1 MVSQNR
7 SWWQKN
13 RKPLIIVAV
22 IAAIVVTV
30 VLIFVVVGFY
40 GTGFDGY
47 NKITTARTIGGPSSG
62 AVIRTEEYQPGKTLW
77 DWMSLLILP
86 VILALVG
93 FFFTRTE
100 RRNEQAIAIDNQ
112 QEAALQGYLDRMS
125 ALLLEKNLRESKLD
139 DEVRTIARV
148 RTLIMLCQLNTRR
161 INYMLVFLRESK
173 LITDDM
179 STNILTFS
187 KANLSNVYLQG
198 VDFHSIDLN
207 YAKLSGANLGEANLS
222 GADLGRAFLSKAY
235 LHGANLYGANLGG
248 ANLYGANLG
257 GANLGEANLGEANL
271 SEANLSGAN
280 LSKAYLSKAYLSEAN
295 LYGAKLQGAD
305 LSEADLYGVNLQGAD
320 LSKAYLSKANLSEA
334 KYNTKVIHRPL
345 ELFTIGPT
353 RWPQGFDPK
362 AAGAICVDY

>member
-22 IAAIVVTV
+22 IAAIIVTV
-30 VLIFVVVGFY
+30 VLISVVVSFY

-47 NKITTARTIGGPSSG
+47 NKITTAHTIGGPSSG

-86 VILALVG
+86 VIFALVG

-139 DEVRTIARV
+139 DEVCTIARV
-148 RTLIMLCQLNTRR
+148 RTIIMLCQLNTRR

-235 LHGANLYGANLGG
+235 LN
-248 ANLYGANLG
+248 
-257 GANLGEANLGEANL
+257 EANL
-271 SEANLSGAN
+271 SEANLSGAY
-280 LSKAYLSKAYLSEAN
+280 LSKAELSKAYLSEAN

-320 LSKAYLSKANLSEA
+320 LSKADLSKANLSEA

-345 ELFTIGPT
+345 ELFTMGPT